1 MPLISDKITTL
12 SMLQD
17 HALQSPQRIYA
28 TFDNQTLS
36 IAELYVEVGITA
48 AALSNLGV
56 KPGDRVAVML
66 DNSLDYVVLF
76 FSLIWLGAIHVP
88 INTRLRHSSLK
99 FLIEHA
105 KPQFII
111 VEQHYVEHFDA
122 SSKSVSSAVIVG
134 HCSKMRSTWELTTGE
149 QLNLD
154 PGTIEPV
161 STKPSDVLF
170 IMYTSG
176 TTGPPKGVLVT
187 DKMLRA
193 SAYAATLTA
202 DAKAGDRFPVWEPLY
217 HIGAAQLLPMAL
229 EIGIELHFIGTFSA
243 SQFWEKVRA
252 VEATQIH
259 FLGGILQ
266 ILLRQPPSQSDQRHG
281 CRIAWGGG
289 APVAV
294 NKAFEARFGIQVR
307 ENYGMTEASSL
318 TSINT
323 DGHKG
328 SVGKVAP
335 YFDVRILGP
344 DNAILAHGIHGEIV
358 VRGREQG
365 LITPGYFDNE
375 PATKKAI
382 RNNWLH
388 TGDFG
393 YLDKDNYLYYAG
405 RLKESIRRRGEN
417 ISAWEIER
425 VVEMLDIVEQAAAI
439 GVKDELGDEEIKLF
453 VKLSQKSTNNIASPE
468 QILNWCTSQ
477 LADFQI
483 PRYLA
488 IVDQFILTGTQRIRK
503 EMLPATVHDCIELTK
518 QRNSGPKF

>member
-1 MPLISDKITTL
+1 MGLISDTNTTL
-12 SMLQD
+12 SRLQD
-17 HALQSPQRIYA
+17 HARQSPQRLYA
-28 TFDNQTLS
+28 TFENQSLT
-36 IAELYVEVGITA
+36 IGELYVEAADTA
-48 AALSNLGV
+48 AALSDQGV
-56 KPGDRVAVML
+56 KSGDRVAVML

-76 FSLIWLGAIHVP
+76 FALIWLGAIHVP
-88 INTRLRHSSLK
+88 VNTRLRHSSLK

-105 KPQFII
+105 KPRFII
-111 VEQHYVEHFDA
+111 AEQHYIEHLDA
-122 SSKSVSSAVIVG
+122 SSCSVSDAAIV
-134 HCSKMRSTWELTTGE
+134 SRDPASRSPWKLTTGKR
-149 QLNLD
+149 LNTDLGAID
-154 PGTIEPV
+154 PVNAE
-161 STKPSDVLF
+161 SSDVLF

-229 EIGIELHFIGTFSA
+229 DTGIELHFIGSFSA
-243 SQFWEKVRA
+243 SQFWKKIRA
-252 VEATQIH
+252 VQATQIH

-266 ILLRQPPSQSDQRHG
+266 ILLRQPPDPLDRQHG

-289 APVAV
+289 APVTV
-294 NKAFEARFGIQVR
+294 SKTFEARFDIQVR

-335 YFDVRILGP
+335 YFDVRIMGP
-344 DNAILAHGIHGEIV
+344 GDAILGHGNHGEIV

-365 LITPGYFDNE
+365 LITPGYYDNE
-375 PATKKAI
+375 SATQKTI
-382 RNNWLH
+382 RDQWLY
-388 TGDFG
+388 TGDLG
-393 YLDKDNYLYYAG
+393 YLDEDNYLYYAG

-439 GVKDELGDEEIKLF
+439 GVTDELGDEEIKLF
-453 VKLSQKSTNNIASPE
+453 VKLSQKTTDIAPPL
-468 QILNWCTSQ
+468 QILNWCTEQ

-488 IVDQFILTGTQRIRK
+488 IVDQFALTGTQRIRK
-503 EMLPATVHDCIELTK
+503 ELLPATVDDCIELAIDYS
-518 QRNSGPKF
+518 RGPRS